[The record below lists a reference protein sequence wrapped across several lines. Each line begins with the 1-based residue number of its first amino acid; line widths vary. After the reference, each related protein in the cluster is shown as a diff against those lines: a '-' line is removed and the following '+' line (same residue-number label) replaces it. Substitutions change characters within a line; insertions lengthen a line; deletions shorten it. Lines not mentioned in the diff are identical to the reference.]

1 MTSLKLIIMSIA
13 QLFDSEFKHRIKGRF
28 SAAVR
33 VLYADGEKFDP
44 DEKLFLDKLA
54 VKLDISDEEYK
65 EILENPLKYPLN
77 PPYLHEDRLEN
88 LYNISRVVHHD
99 HHLGDKQETLLRKF
113 ALALGF
119 TTANVNS
126 VVNKALILVDKK
138 VDLETFINEMQKMNA

>member
-1 MTSLKLIIMSIA
+1 MSFA
-13 QLFDSEFKHRIKGRF
+13 DLFDSEFKHRIKGRF

-33 VLYADGEKFDP
+33 VLYADGGKFDP
-44 DEKLFLDKLA
+44 DEKKFLDKLA

-77 PPYLHEDRLEN
+77 PPYLYVERLEN

-113 ALALGF
+113 AVALRF
-119 TTANVNS
+119 TTVNVNYII
-126 VVNKALILVDKK
+126 NNALALVDKK
-138 VDLETFINEMQKMNA
+138 VDLDTFINEMKNMNR